1 MNSHKNYKELGLLQD
16 FFRKNHKATFNC
28 DQNKVE
34 ITSCDITQL
43 LVKGKSNF
51 QQAKFC
57 LSGPVMHL
65 RYQPLWFAILLGL
78 NARQPIHQE
87 LQFNISL
94 VELIEKS
101 GRVCQAL
108 GIRQVNYTLAE
119 VSYFLLLLIEFRI
132 EIQKSNICQTC
143 SVFTEISHDID
154 FQSISMASVTI
165 NPRVVDKL
173 WELTNSAS
181 VFLTTLFFAKRPEL
195 YSLLQKLLSKTEEV
209 SLSDIAPAT
218 FQHVQLLC
226 RHGLVTYTKK
236 HKKLDIHSVSVL
248 IEGLYPL

>member
-34 ITSCDITQL
+34 ITSSDITPL

-87 LQFNISL
+87 LQFNIS
-94 VELIEKS
+94 
-101 GRVCQAL
+101 
-108 GIRQVNYTLAE
+108 
-119 VSYFLLLLIEFRI
+119 
-132 EIQKSNICQTC
+132 
-143 SVFTEISHDID
+143 
-154 FQSISMASVTI
+154 
-165 NPRVVDKL
+165 
-173 WELTNSAS
+173 
-181 VFLTTLFFAKRPEL
+181 
-195 YSLLQKLLSKTEEV
+195 
-209 SLSDIAPAT
+209 
-218 FQHVQLLC
+218 
-226 RHGLVTYTKK
+226 
-236 HKKLDIHSVSVL
+236 
-248 IEGLYPL
+248 

>member
-34 ITSCDITQL
+34 ITSSDITPL

-173 WELTNSAS
+173 
-181 VFLTTLFFAKRPEL
+181 
-195 YSLLQKLLSKTEEV
+195 
-209 SLSDIAPAT
+209 
-218 FQHVQLLC
+218 
-226 RHGLVTYTKK
+226 
-236 HKKLDIHSVSVL
+236 
-248 IEGLYPL
+248 